1 MGEWG
6 LRGLCRAAG
15 VKGAFKGMGRG
26 VSHAVT
32 RPIKGFGLA
41 SYSIWE
47 SVNDSSIMKRS
58 NSTK

>member
-1 MGEWG
+1 
-6 LRGLCRAAG
+6 
-15 VKGAFKGMGRG
+15 MGRG
-26 VSHAVT
+26 MSHAVT

-47 SVNDSSIMKRS
+47 SVNDSSVLAKRS